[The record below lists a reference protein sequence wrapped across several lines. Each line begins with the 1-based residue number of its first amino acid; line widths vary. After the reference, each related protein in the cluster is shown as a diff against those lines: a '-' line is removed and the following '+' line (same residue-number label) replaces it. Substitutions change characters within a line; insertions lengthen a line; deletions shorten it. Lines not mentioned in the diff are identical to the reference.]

1 MIIAVIQIL
10 TKIDD
15 IETNIDDIESKTDDL
30 GSLISLILDMFQ
42 QAL

>member
-1 MIIAVIQIL
+1 MKEIDEF
-10 TKIDD
+10 KIDD
-15 IETNIDDIESKTDDL
+15 VESNIDEIESKTDDL